1 MIRALSF
8 IASLACVAGGL
19 YNLPSEIITP
29 IAVIIIG
36 ASGLIHHDIT
46 SLSILSKDC
55 RAR

>member
-19 YNLPSEIITP
+19 YNLPSEILTP
-29 IAVIIIG
+29 IAFIIIG